1 MWGDHD
7 SCGLRGVSRGDI
19 RCRSERREARIVP
32 SIPTTGGLLTSL
44 TPYSECLERVRSVLV
59 FFATTGRANAAVL
72 AELESEV
79 RATVSAARVALLP
92 VEDVEADLDRLAAV
106 TLPEGPAANASRIM
120 RGWVVIASE
129 RMNAADNSPRNA
141 GEAPRA

>member
-1 MWGDHD
+1 M
-7 SCGLRGVSRGDI
+7 
-19 RCRSERREARIVP
+19 
-32 SIPTTGGLLTSL
+32 TSL

-92 VEDVEADLDRLAAV
+92 TEDVEADLDRLAAV
-106 TLPEGPAANASRIM
+106 TLPEVAAGTASRMM
-120 RGWVVIASE
+120 RGWIVMASQ
-129 RMNAADNSPRNA
+129 RLNGDDSAAQSNQ
-141 GEAPRA
+141 PRA